1 MVYDGPLSGFQ
12 LGVTTHYAGTKFASS
27 LAVEYD
33 CIKTEITV
41 SRTVF
46 ENETNQVTERNVYV
60 TRACSIKST
69 PDACDRFKS
78 MVTAIPNAEL
88 IFCGHCDSDAC
99 NFAKP
104 SILIW
109 SPLCILA
116 ILLLLIQ
123 YIWTGDDVVSV
134 TKTK

>member
-1 MVYDGPLSGFQ
+1 MVYGGPLSGFQ

-27 LAVEYD
+27 LAVDYD

-41 SRTVF
+41 KRTVF

-88 IFCGHCDSDAC
+88 IFCGHCDSDGC
-99 NFAKP
+99 NFAAP
-104 SILIW
+104 STVTWPSMCVITV
-109 SPLCILA
+109 
-116 ILLLLIQ
+116 LLLVFK
-123 YIWTGDDVVSV
+123 YIIV
-134 TKTK
+134 

>member
-1 MVYDGPLSGFQ
+1 M
-12 LGVTTHYAGTKFASS
+12 GVTTHYAGTKFASS

-88 IFCGHCDSDAC
+88 IFCGHCEGDAC
-99 NFAKP
+99 NTARAITSVWP
-104 SILIW
+104 
-109 SPLCILA
+109 PLCILA
-116 ILLLLIQ
+116 VLLLVYK
-123 YIWTGDDVVSV
+123 YI
-134 TKTK
+134 